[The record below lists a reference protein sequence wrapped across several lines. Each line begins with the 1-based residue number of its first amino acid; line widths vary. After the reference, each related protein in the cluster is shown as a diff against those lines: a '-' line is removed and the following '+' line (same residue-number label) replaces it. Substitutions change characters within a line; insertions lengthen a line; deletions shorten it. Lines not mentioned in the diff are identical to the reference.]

1 MSHEEYVSV
10 CGPGYGV
17 LWEERI
23 LGIKGGY
30 DS

>member
-10 CGPGYGV
+10 CGPDYGAS
-17 LWEERI
+17 WEERI
-23 LGIKGGY
+23 LGMKGGY